1 MIGLVKIALATLL
14 LLATVALQDLPPEF
28 SGEGARQVLENDRI
42 VAWEA
47 TWTKGQSTAMHRHE
61 RDRVSVDLAD
71 ASVRVTSSDGVSRS
85 MSLTPGQVLFQPKG
99 VAHLEE
105 VLSDSPRRVILVDL
119 KEVVVPP
126 AENGTGFPNAY
137 PREDARKLLENNRV
151 VVWEYTWTTGV
162 PSPMHF
168 HDKDAVIVFMGAGEL
183 RATASD
189 GTFRSGSRSFGDV
202 VFSPRNNTHV
212 EELVT
217 GSAKSIVI
225 ELK

>member
-1 MIGLVKIALATLL
+1 MIGLMKIALAALL
-14 LLATVALQDLPPEF
+14 LLTAVSVQAP
-28 SGEGARQVLENDRI
+28 SAGEGARQVLENDRV

-47 TWTKGQSTAMHRHE
+47 TWTKGQSTQMHRHE
-61 RDRVSVDLAD
+61 RDRVSVALA
-71 ASVRVTSSDGVSRS
+71 ATFVRITTSDGVSRS
-85 MSLTPGQVLFQPKG
+85 MSLTPGQVLFHPKG

-105 VLSDSPRRVILVDL
+105 VLSDSPQPMILVDL
-119 KEVVVPP
+119 KEVVVAP
-126 AENGTGFPNAY
+126 AENRTGFPNAY
-137 PREDARKLLENNRV
+137 PREDARKLLENDRV

-168 HDKDAVIVFMGAGEL
+168 HDKDAVIVIIGAGEL
-183 RATASD
+183 RATSPD
-189 GTFRSGSRSFGDV
+189 GTSRGGSRSFGDV